1 MFERTWGFKSPLA
14 HPPFEIT
21 THSSHCATDNVSYS
35 FGTSSREDPAEVDK
49 TFVYICATGGQFYV
63 YAGACA
69 VA

>member
-1 MFERTWGFKSPLA
+1 
-14 HPPFEIT
+14 
-21 THSSHCATDNVSYS
+21 VSYS